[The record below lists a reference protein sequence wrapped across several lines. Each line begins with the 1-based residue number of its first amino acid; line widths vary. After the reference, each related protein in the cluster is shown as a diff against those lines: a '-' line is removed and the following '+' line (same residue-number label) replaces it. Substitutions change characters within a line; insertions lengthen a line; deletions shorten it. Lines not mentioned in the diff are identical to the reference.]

1 MSYTEM
7 VFNLIFYAAIAFA
20 SFMAIFSIGFILSA
34 PFRRYPPSKHEE
46 DMPDL
51 EQSVQRE

>member
-7 VFNLIFYAAIAFA
+7 VFNLFFYAAIAFA
-20 SFMAIFSIGFILSA
+20 SFMAIFTIGFILSA
-34 PFRRYPPSKHEE
+34 PFRRNRNSKHEQ

-51 EQSVQRE
+51 EQSLQRE